1 MVSPQ
6 GFRERLATLLPHLNE
21 RQRRLAAAVEA
32 RALGYGGVSAIAEAT
47 GLARGTIH
55 RALNE
60 LEQPSATL
68 AHEQVRAG
76 GAGRP
81 RLVTQ
86 QPELQRRLKE
96 LVEASTR
103 GDPMSPLL
111 WTCESTTQLAKALTR
126 AGYAISP
133 DTVGRLLASMGY
145 SLQANL
151 KNLEDGGSHP
161 DRDRQFRYLN
171 ARVRRFQLQ
180 DQPVISVDTKKKE
193 LIGQYYNKGRKWR
206 PHGDPEQVKIHDFI
220 DPAEPKAIP
229 YGIYDVA
236 RNHGWVNVGRDHDTA
251 SFAAASICRWWLAMG
266 SRVYPQGRELLI
278 CADAGGSNGYR
289 VRLWKV
295 ELQTLADKTGLH
307 VTVCHLPPGT
317 SKWNKIEHRLFSHI
331 SMNWRGRPLTSH
343 EIVVKLIGATVTKTG
358 LKVKARLDKRKYPTK
373 VKVTDE
379 QMRAL
384 NIKPHAFHGEWN
396 YTIVPRTTQSL
407 RPNKN

>member
-1 MVSPQ
+1 
-6 GFRERLATLLPHLNE
+6 
-21 RQRRLAAAVEA
+21 
-32 RALGYGGVSAIAEAT
+32 
-47 GLARGTIH
+47 
-55 RALNE
+55 LNE
-60 LEQPSATL
+60 LKQRPVTL
-68 AHEQVRAG
+68 GHAQVRAR

-81 RLVTQ
+81 RLSTQ
-86 QPELQRRLKE
+86 QPELQRRLKD

-111 WTCESTTQLAKALTR
+111 WTCESTTQLAKVLTHE
-126 AGYAISP
+126 GYPISP

-145 SLQANL
+145 SLQANM
-151 KNLEDGGSHP
+151 KNLEEGGNHP

-171 ARVRRFQLQ
+171 ARVRRFQRG
-180 DQPVISVDTKKKE
+180 DQPAISVDTKKKE
-193 LIGQYYNKGRKWR
+193 LIGQYSNKGRKWR
-206 PHGDPEQVKIHDFI
+206 PHGDPEQVKIHDFL
-220 DPAEPKAIP
+220 DPAESKAIP

-236 RNHGWVNVGRDHDTA
+236 RNHGWVNVGCDHDTA
-251 SFAAASICRWWLAMG
+251 SFAAGSVHRWWLTMG
-266 SRVYPQGRELLI
+266 SRVYPQARELLI

-289 VRLWKV
+289 VRLWKL

-343 EIVVKLIGATVTKTG
+343 EIVVKLIGATVTKSG

-379 QMRAL
+379 QMQTL

-396 YTIVPRTTQSL
+396 YTIVPRTTESAK
-407 RPNKN
+407 PTKK

>member
-1 MVSPQ
+1 MSVS
-6 GFRERLATLLPHLNE
+6 GAW
-21 RQRRLAAAVEA
+21 QRRLKRVPWDMEVCP
-32 RALGYGGVSAIAEAT
+32 RLRKRR

-151 KNLEDGGSHP
+151 KNLE
-161 DRDRQFRYLN
+161 
-171 ARVRRFQLQ
+171 
-180 DQPVISVDTKKKE
+180 
-193 LIGQYYNKGRKWR
+193 
-206 PHGDPEQVKIHDFI
+206 
-220 DPAEPKAIP
+220 
-229 YGIYDVA
+229 
-236 RNHGWVNVGRDHDTA
+236 
-251 SFAAASICRWWLAMG
+251 
-266 SRVYPQGRELLI
+266 
-278 CADAGGSNGYR
+278 
-289 VRLWKV
+289 
-295 ELQTLADKTGLH
+295 
-307 VTVCHLPPGT
+307 
-317 SKWNKIEHRLFSHI
+317 
-331 SMNWRGRPLTSH
+331 
-343 EIVVKLIGATVTKTG
+343 
-358 LKVKARLDKRKYPTK
+358 
-373 VKVTDE
+373 
-379 QMRAL
+379 
-384 NIKPHAFHGEWN
+384 
-396 YTIVPRTTQSL
+396 
-407 RPNKN
+407 

>member
-1 MVSPQ
+1 VVSAQ

-32 RALGYGGVSAIAEAT
+32 RVLGYGGVSAIAEAT

-60 LEQPSATL
+60 LEQPPATL
-68 AHEQVRAG
+68 AHEQVRAR

-81 RLVTQ
+81 KLITQ
-86 QPELQRRLKE
+86 RPELQRRLKA

-111 WTCESTTQLAKALTR
+111 WTCESTTQLAKVLTR
-126 AGYAISP
+126 EGYAISP

-145 SLQANL
+145 SLQANMKSL
-151 KNLEDGGSHP
+151 DEGGNHP

-171 ARVRRFQLQ
+171 ARVRRFQGH

-193 LIGQYYNKGRKWR
+193 LIGQFYNKGRKWR
-206 PHGDPEQVKIHDFI
+206 PRGDPEQVKIHDFI

-251 SFAAASICRWWLAMG
+251 SFAAGSIYRWWLTMG
-266 SRVYPQGRELLI
+266 SRVYPDARDVLI

-295 ELQTLADKTGLH
+295 ELQTFADKTGLH

-384 NIKPHAFHGEWN
+384 NIKRHTFHGEWN
-396 YTIVPRTTQSL
+396 YTIVPRTTQS
-407 RPNKN
+407 PTPTKK